1 MGAVSRSARECAFL
15 DGSLAGT
22 GALAA
27 IPTPVQ
33 PGQRT
38 PARDKNLSLSAP
50 SSRSPAEPPPASRP
64 GLTAPAVAPRP
75 SAGTAG
81 GSRSASGGLPRPIH
95 GFRAPLGRG
104 LAAVLPA

>member
-33 PGQRT
+33 PGKRT
-38 PARDKNLSLSAP
+38 PPRDKNLSLSAP
-50 SSRSPAEPPPASRP
+50 SSRSLAEPPPASRP
-64 GLTAPAVAPRP
+64 GLTAPAVPPRP
-75 SAGTAG
+75 SAGSAAG
-81 GSRSASGGLPRPIH
+81 SGRASVGVARLIDGLR
-95 GFRAPLGRG
+95 GR
-104 LAAVLPA
+104 L